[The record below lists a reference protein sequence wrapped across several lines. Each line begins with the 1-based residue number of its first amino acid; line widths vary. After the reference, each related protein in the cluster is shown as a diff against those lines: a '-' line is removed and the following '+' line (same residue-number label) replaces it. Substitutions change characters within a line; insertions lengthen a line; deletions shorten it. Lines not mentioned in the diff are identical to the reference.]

1 MCTIV
6 HHISSYIKGIL
17 FLAVMVLNLGT
28 HQVRA
33 EIDDPLDFLDPQNPY
48 KISSPEDFTEVF
60 NALNLEID
68 YLSSVTW
75 KDTFCISLEN
85 DIDMEGID
93 FVPLMSSDKSL
104 AVKFY
109 GNGHTVKNLS
119 FTGYNGPYSGL
130 FPILENGSVIKD
142 INFEN
147 IDVTLPSGSSG
158 FLTGNIIQVDNSAG
172 QIKKHAEITNCSV
185 SGSIAFTA
193 RNGNIA
199 KIGGL
204 IGTSSVSFVLKDI
217 VVNLDYSVPS
227 TATVST
233 MGGVVGSFEGV
244 SLELSDI
251 VNRSKSTLYV
261 ESSSFGVGGLF
272 GRIMLPSNFK
282 IHDCSNYMNIE
293 SGSAMIGGIVG
304 FFSYPQLYTDMS
316 EIYNCTNAGDIFS
329 YVGDLGGIVG
339 FSKRVKISNCVN
351 IGKISSYEPSI
362 GSDDE
367 KEMGGIGGIVG
378 TYNVKSITVM
388 NNTLSSCI
396 NMGYVSSIKE
406 GNAAGLIGYYYSDEI
421 DYNVSEYNEIASKIF
436 PFKNCLSLSTDG
448 SNRIVDEF
456 VFNTSSGYNCIG
468 GLYSDASLG
477 KNESKDSV
485 KILNNSNL
493 TSGKVPFDYYSQS
506 EDTGYWLDN
515 ESALSKNFD
524 PAFLQ
529 KPGYYPYLPLND
541 DIAKLASLPILVS
554 DGERLDSIASGFSC
568 GMIDGVEWKS
578 ENGTFVVSEDG
589 VATILK
595 AGDDVIYGI
604 LGDAVISRDIKV
616 YMNKN
621 VFGGGKGTAEE
632 PYLLKTVAH
641 LEELRDSLETVEGW
655 SQDKYF
661 RVAAHISGL
670 DFALST
676 TRQFSFMGHLD
687 GDGYTIKM
695 DIDNSDADAALFVY
709 AENASIHD
717 LQTSGSVVGKDL
729 AAGVCAIAY
738 NCDIYNCFNSAKI
751 SASIAGGLIAY
762 SGGGKL
768 YGLCNSGTITAS
780 SVAGGVIGKA
790 TEISSDIRIS
800 DLINSGYV
808 NGRTA
813 AGLIGDA
820 ERVSASYTFNR
831 LVNYGSVCGTIDAYP
846 YISTSQF
853 SGYSYSDCHYDIQIT
868 RNGKCMTE
876 GFNGAAIGQNILPTT
891 AVDVEYELFS
901 EEDANAVFVPSFI
914 KEMHNSELLGIMP
927 SFENEELS
935 SYVQTSPSLLNSGLL
950 VLRKIGLAEEYHKLS
965 DLVSSTDEPA
975 ILAQRSEFGDERE
988 TYITIASIPFS
999 YGDGSAD
1006 NPYLIN
1012 GLNDLKSLADLIEA
1026 NKVTDKYYVTSK
1038 ENNWSYNKYFK
1049 LTEDIL
1055 GDGTASTIVTK
1066 AIASEDNP
1074 FQGVFDGD
1082 CHTIKVSINNQNSS
1096 NQALFAKIESGA
1108 IIENLIVTGVV
1119 NGKMYVSGVVASATA
1134 ERDGAE
1140 PIIRNVVNNVNVTSS
1155 SDCVGGICGKSNA
1168 RIENCANAGNIL
1180 ITLDSNPY
1188 YTGGIVGSTTSDIIR
1203 CMNLGSIHGHRR
1215 IGGICGGAMSENSKG
1230 LIKDCVNYGMVYS
1243 QCPPSA
1249 DFTCIGGIVGSADN
1263 YDVETSL
1270 NLNSVSC
1277 RNEIYVDAIAGSVT
1291 GEVKGCYYDKQVSV
1305 LPSNHGTG
1313 LLTTET
1319 FKLSVEGFN
1328 NNAGM
1333 YPTLNTSFCDD
1344 NLSVLASSSLMLFES
1359 DDKSVFDDV
1368 TKMMNYGDVSVANSD
1383 IKWTGKNKVV
1393 DVVRSED
1400 GFVVK
1405 PVVVGIDTLTASYGI
1420 YSKQMFVDIYCIPVR
1435 LDTTISGCQ
1444 MVSVRKSDGSEI
1456 VCTNDTVF
1464 TEVYPRENSICDST
1478 IKYIVKINKLNDYLI
1493 DTVLCGKDALSGAS
1507 YRGKNYTNTEYITL
1521 KDTIG
1526 CDSAITTRLRVVIP
1540 RVDSVYYNSGCDSV
1554 FCEVDGKYHHE
1565 TVSFYDT
1572 LKSSSCGCDSVII
1585 KVNLNVTNSD
1595 AYEFDEVYLDSF
1607 VIGGKKLK
1615 GGESLTVYDT
1625 LVTKNGCD
1633 SIVKKNIY
1641 VYDRVYKMDTML
1653 YACDYYLDNV
1663 NFQKITQDTVLVEQ
1677 LSETLHGIIVDGY
1690 YLQKRDIRITH
1701 NTSADTT
1708 RLPEEYYCQRYLLTQ
1723 NVGGVENVIATVT
1736 RDTIV
1741 YTNIPRDK
1749 KCDSVSVRTIH
1760 ILPEAVK
1767 DTVNIPYCGDYYDET
1782 LDTTFTSTQEYI
1794 VRKKYNNSFCDC
1806 DSFISVRRYTIR
1818 TTEMEPVNLQGCS
1831 EVQYTFYGSSTPTT
1845 FTSSVDT
1852 VEVIR
1857 YTSEP
1862 VCDSVIRY
1870 IHISVAK
1877 PIYDTV
1883 SRVTCGDT
1891 IMYDGKVYLASD
1903 GDYKETIPY
1912 HSAAGCDSLFR
1923 YFDFRF
1929 VETIVDTLPTKYGC
1943 DSVVCDLD
1951 NKVYKDENEHTIS
1964 KLVGKTEQGCDII
1977 NVQPLVILHPTT
1989 RDTVVSGC
1997 EFVEFND
2004 EIYYNDTT
2012 LQLNLKSTL
2021 CDCDSTV
2028 NVRIVILPRI
2038 EAPTIYLSDCDSV
2051 IINDPDNGVVVF
2063 KEDVDDYQC
2072 IYKKVH
2078 YIDGNEYFC
2087 DSIVHYSVHVKKPTY
2102 NSVVYTGESSVV
2114 YGGVTYR
2121 RSQVFRDTLVNAEG
2135 CDSFVE
2141 IKIVVEKDL
2150 GYPVIVDKFGYTLF
2164 CNNNI
2169 GKVKF
2174 ATYKLYKDGVAI
2186 SGATKEYFEEKKGE
2200 KLNGCYHV
2208 EVTSTSGREYV
2219 SEIYCVDKDREL
2231 KVYPN
2236 PVSPNG
2242 ILTIDYPFTE
2252 AEKKNLRVEVYDA
2265 MGIMVRDFVPASY
2278 PIHLDANLP
2287 EGHYFVLIFES
2298 DERMLDARFIVR

>member
-17 FLAVMVLNLGT
+17 FLAVMVLNLGM

-33 EIDDPLDFLDPQNPY
+33 EIYPEEFLDPNNPY
-48 KISSPEDFTEVF
+48 KISSGEVFAEVF
-60 NALNLEID
+60 NVLNSEID
-68 YLSSVTW
+68 YISSMLG
-75 KDTFCISLEN
+75 DTFCISLED
-85 DIDMEGID
+85 DIYMKEID
-93 FVPLMSSDKSL
+93 FVPLMSSDKSI

-109 GNGHTVKNLS
+109 GNGHTINDLS
-119 FTGYNGPYSGL
+119 FTGYNGSFSGL

-147 IDVTLPSGSSG
+147 INVTLPSGSSG
-158 FLTGNIIQVDNSAG
+158 FLAGKISESAG
-172 QIKKHAEITNCSV
+172 QNKGISEITNCSV

-193 RNGNIA
+193 RNGNIG

-204 IGTSSVSFVLKDI
+204 IGTSTASFVLKDI
-217 VVNLDYSVPS
+217 VVDLDYDVPS

-233 MGGVVGSFEGV
+233 MGGVVGYFDGVSFE
-244 SLELSDI
+244 LSNI

-272 GRIMLPSNFK
+272 GCIIFPSNFK

-304 FFSYPQLYTDMS
+304 YFSKTQLYTDIS

-339 FSKRVKISNCVN
+339 FSERVKISKCVN
-351 IGKISSYEPSI
+351 IGKISSYEPSV

-388 NNTLSSCI
+388 NNTLSSCV

-406 GNAAGLIGYYYSDEI
+406 GNAAGLVGYYYSEEI

-493 TSGKVPFDYYSQS
+493 TSGKVPFYYYSQS
-506 EDTGYWLDN
+506 EYTGYWLDN

-695 DIDNSDADAALFVY
+695 DIVNSDADAALFVY

-1012 GLNDLKSLADLIEA
+1012 GLDDLKSLADLIEA

-1291 GEVKGCYYDKQVSV
+1291 GDVKGCYYDKQVSV

-1736 RDTIV
+1736 RDTVV
-1741 YTNIPRDK
+1741 YINIPRDK
-1749 KCDSVSVRTIH
+1749 KCDSVAVRTIH
-1760 ILPEAVK
+1760 IFPEAVK
-1767 DTVNIPYCGDYYDET
+1767 DTVNITYCGDYYDEL
-1782 LDTTFTSTQEYI
+1782 LDTTFTSTQDYI
-1794 VRKKYNNSFCDC
+1794 VRKKYNNSQCDC
-1806 DSFISVRRYTIR
+1806 DSSISVRHYTIR
-1818 TTEMEPVNLQGCS
+1818 TTKMDTVNLQDCS
-1831 EVQYTFYGSSTPTT
+1831 EVQYTFYGSSVPTI

-1857 YTSEP
+1857 YASEQE
-1862 VCDSVIRY
+1862 CDSVIRL
-1870 IHISVAK
+1870 IHIAVAN

-1883 SRVTCGDT
+1883 TRTTCGDT
-1891 IMYDGKVYLASD
+1891 IMYDGKVYWASD
-1903 GDYKETIPY
+1903 GDYKDTIPY
-1912 HSAAGCDSLFR
+1912 LSADRCDSLIR
-1923 YFDFRF
+1923 YLDFRF
-1929 VETIVDTLPTKYGC
+1929 VDTIEDTLPTKYGC
-1943 DSVVCDLD
+1943 DSFFCELT
-1951 NKVYKDENEHTIS
+1951 KKTYYENHIVSEV
-1964 KLVGKTEQGCDII
+1964 VGKTAQGCDIV
-1977 NVQPLVILHPTT
+1977 NVQSIVVLHPTS
-1989 RDTVVSGC
+1989 RDMIVSGC

-2028 NVRIVILPRI
+2028 NVKIVILPRI
-2038 EAPTIYLSDCDSV
+2038 ETPTISLSDCDSV
-2051 IINDPDNGVVVF
+2051 VINDPDNGVVVF

-2174 ATYKLYKDGVAI
+2174 ATYQWYKDGVAI

>member
-1 MCTIV
+1 MCTIIRY
-6 HHISSYIKGIL
+6 ISSYIKGIL
-17 FLAVMVLNLGT
+17 FLAIMVLNLGL
-28 HQVRA
+28 HRVYA
-33 EIDDPLDFLDPQNPY
+33 LYPEDFLLADNPF
-48 KISSPEDFTEVF
+48 KISSAKDLVDVFDAFNEVDDFDPNF
-60 NALNLEID
+60 G
-68 YLSSVTW
+68 
-75 KDTFCISLEN
+75 DTFSISLEN
-85 DIDMEGID
+85 DINMLGVD
-93 FVPLMSSDKSL
+93 FTPIIQTNNQTEIHVP
-104 AVKFY
+104 VKFN
-109 GNGHTVKNLS
+109 GNGYTIKNLS
-119 FTGYNGPYSGL
+119 FTGLNGKLYSGL
-130 FPILENGSVIKD
+130 FPILGDGSVIKD
-142 INFEN
+142 LNLDSVN
-147 IDVTLPSGSSG
+147 VSLPSKNCGILAGLASG
-158 FLTGNIIQVDNSAG
+158 HV
-172 QIKKHAEITNCSV
+172 EITNCSV
-185 SGSIAFTA
+185 KGDVTYTMSD
-193 RNGNIA
+193 
-199 KIGGL
+199 KVECLGGL
-204 IGTSSVSFVLKDI
+204 VGVVNFKSDFVFKDI
-217 VVNLDYSVPS
+217 TVDLSYNFSDDVVVRTVGGIVGHVNSPS
-227 TATVST
+227 S
-233 MGGVVGSFEGV
+233 MD
-244 SLELSDI
+244 LSNV
-251 VNRSKSTLYV
+251 VNRSKKTLSVDNST
-261 ESSSFGVGGLF
+261 FGVGGIF
-272 GRIMLPSNFK
+272 GLIQSLSK
-282 IHDCSNYMNIE
+282 IKVSGCSNYMNIE
-293 SGSAMIGGIVG
+293 SGSPMVGGIVG
-304 FFSYPQLYTDMS
+304 YYLEPDDKTIINELS
-316 EIYNCTNAGDIFS
+316 NCTNAGKIYSEFGN
-329 YVGDLGGIVG
+329 VGGIVG
-339 FSKRVKISNCVN
+339 ISEYVKISNCIN
-351 IGKISSYEPSI
+351 IGDISSYDASV
-362 GSDDE
+362 GKDGVT
-367 KEMGGIGGIVG
+367 GGIGGIAG
-378 TYNVKSITVM
+378 TYKAKRITVM
-388 NNTLSSCI
+388 DNTLSSCV
-396 NMGYVSSIKE
+396 NMGYVSSVEE
-406 GNAAGLIGYYYSDEI
+406 GNSAGIVGYYYSNEVG
-421 DYNVSEYNEIASKIF
+421 YNVSEYNDIPSKIF
-436 PFKNCLSLSTDG
+436 PFQNCLSLSSDG
-448 SNRIVDEF
+448 SNRIVKDFE
-456 VFNTSSGYNCIG
+456 FNTTSGYNCIG

-477 KNESKDSV
+477 NFVSKDSV
-485 KILNNSNL
+485 SILSNSTL
-493 TSGKVPFDYYSQS
+493 TSGKVPFYYYSLN
-506 EDTGYWLDN
+506 EDIGYLFDN
-515 ESALSKNFD
+515 ESALSKNID

-554 DGERLDSIASGFSC
+554 EGERLDSIASGFTC
-568 GMIDGVEWKS
+568 GMIDGVEWVSK
-578 ENGTFVVSEDG
+578 NGTFEISEDG
-589 VATILK
+589 VATVLRT
-595 AGDDVIYGI
+595 GDDVIYGI
-604 LGDAVISRDIKV
+604 LGDAVISRSIKV

-621 VFGGGKGTAEE
+621 VFGGGKGTEAE
-632 PYLLKTVAH
+632 PYLLKNVAH

-670 DFALST
+670 DFALSPS
-676 TRQFSFMGHLD
+676 RQTSFMGHLD

-695 DIDNSDADAALFVY
+695 DIANSDADAALFVY

-717 LQTSGSVVGKDL
+717 LQTSGYVEGKDL
-729 AAGVCAIAY
+729 AAGVCAVAY
-738 NCDIYNCFNSAKI
+738 NCDIYNCYNSAKI
-751 SASIAGGLIAY
+751 SGSIAAGLIAF
-762 SGGGKL
+762 SDGGNL
-768 YGLCNSGTITAS
+768 YGLCNAGSITAS
-780 SVAGGVIGKA
+780 TMAGGVIGNA
-790 TEISSDIRIS
+790 TEINNDYRIS
-800 DLINSGYV
+800 DLVNSGYV
-808 NGRTA
+808 TGYTA

-820 ERVSASYTFNR
+820 EKISASYTFKR
-831 LVNYGSVCGTIDAYP
+831 LINYGSVCGTLEAYP
-846 YISTSQF
+846 YISSSNF
-853 SGYSYSDCHYDIQIT
+853 SGYSYSDCYYDIQIT
-868 RNGKCMTE
+868 RNGKCMTD
-876 GFNGAAIGQNILPTT
+876 GFNGGAIGLDINPTT
-891 AVDVEYELFS
+891 ATDQEYELFS
-901 EEDANAVFVPSFI
+901 DDANAVYVPSFV
-914 KEMHNSELLGIMP
+914 KEMRNSELLGILP
-927 SFENEELS
+927 TFENEELS
-935 SYVQTSPSLLNSGLL
+935 AYVQTSPSLLNTGLL
-950 VLRKIGLAEEYHKLS
+950 VLRKIGLAEEYQKLS
-965 DLVSSTDEPA
+965 DLISSNDEPA

-988 TYITIASIPFS
+988 TYITIAPIPFS
-999 YGDGSAD
+999 NGDGSAD
-1006 NPYLIN
+1006 NPFLIN
-1012 GLNDLKSLADLIEA
+1012 GLDDLKSLADLIEA
-1026 NKVTDKYYVTSK
+1026 NRVTDKYYVTSK
-1038 ENNWSYNKYFK
+1038 TNNWSYNKYFK

-1055 GDGTASTIVTK
+1055 GDGTATTIVTK
-1066 AIASEDNP
+1066 AIASEENP

-1108 IIENLIVTGVV
+1108 VIENLIVTGVV
-1119 NGKMYVSGVVASATA
+1119 SGKMFVSGVVASATA
-1134 ERDGAE
+1134 ERDGDK
-1140 PIIRNVVNNVNVTSS
+1140 PIIRNVINNVNVTSS
-1155 SDCVGGICGKSNA
+1155 SDCVGGICGKSSA
-1168 RIENCANAGNIL
+1168 RIEDCANAGNIL

-1188 YTGGIVGSTTSDIIR
+1188 YTGGIVGSTNNNVLR

-1215 IGGICGGAMSENSKG
+1215 IGGICGGAANDNSKG

-1263 YDVETSL
+1263 FDVETSL

-1291 GEVKGCYYDKQVSV
+1291 GKVDGCYYDKQVSV
-1305 LPSNHGTG
+1305 LPSKYGTG
-1313 LLTTET
+1313 LLTSEMT
-1319 FKLSVEGFN
+1319 KLSVEGFN

-1333 YPTLNTSFCDD
+1333 YPTLKTSFCDD
-1344 NLSVLASSSLMLFES
+1344 KLSVLASSSLMLFES
-1359 DDKSVFDDV
+1359 DDKTAFDDV

-1405 PVVVGIDTLTASYGI
+1405 PLVVGIDTLTASYGM

-1444 MVSVRKSDGSEI
+1444 IVSVRKSDGSEI

-1464 TEVYPRENSICDST
+1464 TEVYHRENSICDST
-1478 IKYIVKINKLNDYLI
+1478 IKYIVKINKLTDYSI
-1493 DTVLCGKDALSGAS
+1493 DTVLCGKNLLSGAV
-1507 YRGKNYTNTEYITL
+1507 YRGKNYTNTEYLTL

-1526 CDSAITTRLRVVIP
+1526 CDSAITARLRVVIP
-1540 RVDSVYYNSGCDSV
+1540 RVDSVYYNAGCDSV
-1554 FCEVDGKYHHE
+1554 FCEVDGKYHYE

-1572 LKSSSCGCDSVII
+1572 LKSSVCDCDSVII

-1607 VIGGKKLK
+1607 VVGGKKLK
-1615 GGESLTVYDT
+1615 GGESLTIYDT
-1625 LVTKNGCD
+1625 LVTTNGCD

-1641 VYDRVYKMDTML
+1641 VYDRVYKMDTVI
-1653 YACDYYLDNV
+1653 YACDFYLDNV
-1663 NFQKITQDTVLVEQ
+1663 NFKKITHDTVLVEQ
-1677 LSETLHGIIVDGY
+1677 LSETLHGINVDGY

-1723 NVGGVENVIATVT
+1723 NIGGVENVIGTVT
-1736 RDTIV
+1736 RDTVV

-1760 ILPEAVK
+1760 IFPEAVK
-1767 DTVNIPYCGDYYDET
+1767 DTVNITYCGDYYDEL
-1782 LDTTFTSTQEYI
+1782 LDTTFTSTQDYI
-1794 VRKKYNNSFCDC
+1794 VRKKYNNSQCDC
-1806 DSFISVRRYTIR
+1806 DSSITVRHYTIR
-1818 TTEMEPVNLQGCS
+1818 TTMLDTVKLHDCS

-1862 VCDSVIRY
+1862 VCDSVIRH
-1870 IHISVAK
+1870 IHIAVAN

-1883 SRVTCGDT
+1883 RRTTCGDT
-1891 IMYDGKVYLASD
+1891 IMYDGKVYWASN

-1912 HSAAGCDSLFR
+1912 LSADSCDSLIR
-1923 YFDFRF
+1923 YLDFRF

-1943 DSVVCDLD
+1943 DSFFCELTKKTFYEDHIVSEV
-1951 NKVYKDENEHTIS
+1951 
-1964 KLVGKTEQGCDII
+1964 VGKTAQGCDIV
-1977 NVQPLVILHPTT
+1977 NVQSIVVLHPTS
-1989 RDTVVSGC
+1989 RDLVLSGC

-2028 NVRIVILPRI
+2028 NVKIVILPRI
-2038 EAPTIYLSDCDSV
+2038 ETPTISLSDCDSV
-2051 IINDPDNGVVVF
+2051 VINDPDNGVVVF

-2174 ATYKLYKDGVAI
+2174 ATYQWYKDGVAI
-2186 SGATKEYFEEKKGE
+2186 KGATKEYYEEKKGE

-2219 SEIYCVDKDREL
+2219 SETYCVDKDREL
-2231 KVYPN
+2231 KIYPN
-2236 PVSPNG
+2236 PVSQDG
-2242 ILTIDYPFTE
+2242 ILTIDYPFTD

-2265 MGIMVRDFVPASY
+2265 MGIMVRDFIPTSY
-2278 PIHLDANLP
+2278 PIHLGANLP
-2287 EGHYFVLIFES
+2287 EGHYFVLIYES

>member
-1 MCTIV
+1 MCTIIRY
-6 HHISSYIKGIL
+6 ISSYTKGIL
-17 FLAVMVLNLGT
+17 FLAIMALNLGI
-28 HQVRA
+28 HQVCA
-33 EIDDPLDFLDPQNPY
+33 DVKLIAVNLITDPNNPY
-48 KISSPEDFTEVF
+48 KISSPEDFASAFYSYNYWYEDGELEDP
-60 NALNLEID
+60 NSYDLKILNISLDDNID
-68 YLSSVTW
+68 MDGVPFVPIHVDPDYFSVT
-75 KDTFCISLEN
+75 
-85 DIDMEGID
+85 
-93 FVPLMSSDKSL
+93 
-104 AVKFY
+104 VKIE
-109 GNGHTVKNLS
+109 GNGYTIRNLKFS
-119 FTGYNGPYSGL
+119 GYDVNECSGL
-130 FPILENGSVIKD
+130 IPKLGEGSVIRNV
-142 INFEN
+142 NFEN
-147 IDVTLPSGSSG
+147 VDVTLHSKSCGV
-158 FLTGNIIQVDNSAG
+158 LAG
-172 QIKKHAEITNCSV
+172 IVQGQGEISNC
-185 SGSIAFTA
+185 F
-193 RNGNIA
+193 
-199 KIGGL
+199 IGGK
-204 IGTSSVSFVLKDI
+204 VSYTLDNAYYLGGVVGRVNNIPGFVLKDI
-217 VVNLDYSVPS
+217 TVDLKYAVPS
-227 TATVST
+227 SVES
-233 MGGVVGSFEGV
+233 MGGVVGYLNGPS
-244 SLELSDI
+244 SIELSNI
-251 VNRSKSTLYV
+251 INRSKDTLVIKKSTD
-261 ESSSFGVGGLF
+261 GVGGLLGF
-272 GRIMLPSNFK
+272 IQFPSDFK
-282 IHDCSNYMNIE
+282 VHDCSNYMSIVSN
-293 SGSAMIGGIVG
+293 SPMVGGIVG
-304 FFSYPQLYTDMS
+304 NYQKHTLTHIVTDL
-316 EIYNCTNAGDIFS
+316 YNCTNAGNLYSD
-329 YVGDLGGIVG
+329 YGGVGGIVG
-339 FSKRVKISNCVN
+339 NSEAVKISNCIN
-351 IGKISSYEPSI
+351 IGEISSYEPSV
-362 GSDDE
+362 G
-367 KEMGGIGGIVG
+367 KLGKTVGVGGIVG
-378 TYNVKSITVM
+378 TYYVFNIMESGT
-388 NNTLSSCI
+388 NTLSSCV
-396 NMGYVSSIKE
+396 NMGYVSSFEK
-406 GNAAGLIGYYYSDEI
+406 GNLAGIVGYYYTDNPYYNAP
-421 DYNVSEYNEIASKIF
+421 DYDVARIF
-436 PFKNCLSLSTDG
+436 PFQNCLSLSSDG

-456 VFNTSSGYNCIG
+456 LFNTTPGYNCIG
-468 GLYSDASLG
+468 GLYTDASLG
-477 KNESKDSV
+477 NNVSNDSV
-485 KILNNSNL
+485 HCLLNSTL
-493 TSGKVPFDYYSQS
+493 TSGKVPFYYYLKD
-506 EDTGYWLDN
+506 EIGYLLDN
-515 ESALSKNFD
+515 ESVLSKNID

-529 KPGYYPYLPLND
+529 KPGFYPYLPLND

-568 GMIDGVEWKS
+568 GMIEGVEWVSK
-578 ENGTFVVSEDG
+578 NGTFEISEDG

-595 AGDDVIYGI
+595 SGDDVIYGI
-604 LGDAVISRDIKV
+604 LGDAVISRSIKV

-621 VFGGGKGTAEE
+621 VFGGGKGTEAE
-632 PYLLKTVAH
+632 PYLLKNVAH

-670 DFALST
+670 DFALSPS
-676 TRQFSFMGHLD
+676 RQTSFMGHLD

-695 DIDNSDADAALFVY
+695 DIANSDADAALFVY

-717 LQTSGSVVGKDL
+717 LQTSGYVEGKDL
-729 AAGVCAIAY
+729 AAGVCAVAY
-738 NCDIYNCFNSAKI
+738 NCDIYNCYNSAKI
-751 SASIAGGLIAY
+751 SGSIAAGLIAF
-762 SGGGKL
+762 SDGGNL
-768 YGLCNSGTITAS
+768 YGLCNAGSITAS
-780 SVAGGVIGKA
+780 TMAGGVIGNA
-790 TEISSDIRIS
+790 TEINNEFRIS

-808 NGRTA
+808 TGYTA

-820 ERVSASYTFNR
+820 EKISASYTFKR
-831 LVNYGSVCGTIDAYP
+831 LINYGSVCGTLEAYP
-846 YISTSQF
+846 YISSSNF
-853 SGYSYSDCHYDIQIT
+853 SGYSYSDCYYDIQIT
-868 RNGKCMTE
+868 RNGKCMTD
-876 GFNGAAIGQNILPTT
+876 GFNGGAIGLDIIPTT
-891 AVDVEYELFS
+891 TTDQEYELFS
-901 EEDANAVFVPSFI
+901 DDANAVYVPSFV
-914 KEMHNSELLGIMP
+914 KEMRNSELLGILP
-927 SFENEELS
+927 TFENEELS
-935 SYVQTSPSLLNSGLL
+935 AYVQTSPSLLNTGLL
-950 VLRKIGLAEEYHKLS
+950 VLRKIGLAEEYQKLS
-965 DLVSSTDEPA
+965 DLISSNDEPA

-988 TYITIASIPFS
+988 TYITIAPIPFS
-999 YGDGSAD
+999 NGDGSAD
-1006 NPYLIN
+1006 NPFLIN
-1012 GLNDLKSLADLIEA
+1012 GLDGLKSLADLIEA
-1026 NKVTDKYYVTSK
+1026 NRVTDKYYVTSK
-1038 ENNWSYNKYFK
+1038 TNNWSYNKYFK

-1055 GDGTASTIVTK
+1055 GDGTATTIVTK
-1066 AIASEDNP
+1066 AIASEENP

-1108 IIENLIVTGVV
+1108 VIENLIVTGVV
-1119 NGKMYVSGVVASATA
+1119 SGKMFVSGVVASATA
-1134 ERDGAE
+1134 ERDGDK
-1140 PIIRNVVNNVNVTSS
+1140 PIIRNVINNVNVTSS
-1155 SDCVGGICGKSNA
+1155 SDCVGGICGKSSA
-1168 RIENCANAGNIL
+1168 RIEDCANAGNIL

-1188 YTGGIVGSTTSDIIR
+1188 YTGGIVGSTNNSVLR

-1215 IGGICGGAMSENSKG
+1215 IGGICGGAANDNSKG

-1263 YDVETSL
+1263 FDVETSL

-1291 GEVKGCYYDKQVSV
+1291 GKVEGCYYDKQVSV
-1305 LPSNHGTG
+1305 LPSKYGAG
-1313 LLTTET
+1313 LLTSEMT
-1319 FKLSVEGFN
+1319 KLSVEGFN

-1333 YPTLNTSFCDD
+1333 YPTLKTSFCDD

-1359 DDKSVFDDV
+1359 DDKTAFDDV

-1405 PVVVGIDTLTASYGI
+1405 PVVVGIDTLTASYGM
-1420 YSKQMFVDIYCIPVR
+1420 YSKQMSVDIYCIPVR

-1444 MVSVRKSDGSEI
+1444 IVSVRKSDGSEI

-1464 TEVYPRENSICDST
+1464 TEVYHRENSICDST
-1478 IKYIVKINKLNDYLI
+1478 IKYIVKINKLTDYSI
-1493 DTVLCGKDALSGAS
+1493 DTVLCGKNLLSGAV
-1507 YRGKNYTNTEYITL
+1507 YRGKNYTNTEYLTL

-1526 CDSAITTRLRVVIP
+1526 CDSAITARLRVVIP
-1540 RVDSVYYNSGCDSV
+1540 RVDSVYYNAGCDSV
-1554 FCEVDGKYHHE
+1554 FCEVDGKYHYE

-1572 LKSSSCGCDSVII
+1572 LKSSVCDCDSVII

-1607 VIGGKKLK
+1607 VVGGKKLN

-1641 VYDRVYKMDTML
+1641 VYDRVYKMDTVI
-1653 YACDYYLDNV
+1653 YACDFYLDKV
-1663 NFQKITQDTVLVEQ
+1663 NFKKITHDTVLVEQ
-1677 LSETLHGIIVDGY
+1677 LSETLHGINVDGY

-1708 RLPEEYYCQRYLLTQ
+1708 RLPEEYYCKRYLLTQ
-1723 NVGGVENVIATVT
+1723 NIGGVENVIGTVT
-1736 RDTIV
+1736 RDTVV

-1760 ILPEAVK
+1760 IFPEAVK
-1767 DTVNIPYCGDYYDET
+1767 DTVNITYCGDYYDEL
-1782 LDTTFTSTQEYI
+1782 LDTTFTSTQDYI
-1794 VRKKYNNSFCDC
+1794 VRKKYNNSQCDC
-1806 DSFISVRRYTIR
+1806 DSSITVRHYTIR
-1818 TTEMEPVNLQGCS
+1818 TTTLDTVKLHDCS
-1831 EVQYTFYGSSTPTT
+1831 EVQYSFYGSSTPTT

-1862 VCDSVIRY
+1862 VCDSVIRH
-1870 IHISVAK
+1870 IHIAVAN

-1883 SRVTCGDT
+1883 RRTTCGDT
-1891 IMYDGKVYLASD
+1891 IMYDGKVYWASN

-1912 HSAAGCDSLFR
+1912 LSADSCDSLIR
-1923 YFDFRF
+1923 YLDFRF

-1943 DSVVCDLD
+1943 DSFFCELTKKTYYEDHIVSEV
-1951 NKVYKDENEHTIS
+1951 
-1964 KLVGKTEQGCDII
+1964 VGKTAQGCDIV
-1977 NVQPLVILHPTT
+1977 NVQSIVVLYPTSRDLVL
-1989 RDTVVSGC
+1989 SGC

-2028 NVRIVILPRI
+2028 NVKIVILPRI
-2038 EAPTIYLSDCDSV
+2038 ETPTISLSDCDSV
-2051 IINDPDNGVVVF
+2051 VINDPDNGVVVF

-2174 ATYKLYKDGVAI
+2174 ATYQWYKDGVAI
-2186 SGATKEYFEEKKGE
+2186 KGATKEYYEEKKGE

-2219 SEIYCVDKDREL
+2219 SETYCVDKDREL
-2231 KVYPN
+2231 KIYPN
-2236 PVSPNG
+2236 PVSQDG
-2242 ILTIDYPFTE
+2242 ILTIDYPFTDD
-2252 AEKKNLRVEVYDA
+2252 EKKNLRVEVYDA
-2265 MGIMVRDFVPASY
+2265 MGIMVRDFIPTSY
-2278 PIHLDANLP
+2278 PIHLGANLP
-2287 EGHYFVLIFES
+2287 EGHYFVLIYES